1 MGFLG
6 DDAQVEARFGMIGDS
21 ATLDATLVHGL
32 LEHTVGSKIVL
43 DTPDRTPGDMGH
55 VESGFDLF

>member
-6 DDAQVEARFGMIGDS
+6 DDAQVETRFSMIGDS
-21 ATLDATLVHGL
+21 ATLDVTLVHGL

-43 DTPDRTPGDMGH
+43 DAPDRTPR
-55 VESGFDLF
+55 